1 MWLLIDIGNSSSKAG
16 IYDPTAGTA
25 EVVGEVIS
33 SRRFQHS
40 QLLGAE
46 LEEFVRGESIARIGA
61 VSVVPGQNWHW
72 IEQVKRMFDMSVTFF
87 DEKSTMPFDLSYAT
101 PDTMGNDRIAV
112 AAGGWVR
119 YGIEGQ
125 QGVIVIDAGTAIN
138 YEVVLA
144 DGTYPGGVI
153 APGPSLMRNALEQGT
168 AQLPKI
174 DLVLSEKVIGRSTHE
189 AIQSGIMYSMLDS
202 VAGMVH
208 RLCETSDTEMA
219 IVLTGGWGKWI
230 LDKSDRDWYY
240 HRDLV
245 LEGIADL
252 MRLEAC

>member
-33 SRRFQHS
+33 SRRFEHG

-46 LEEFVRGESIARIGA
+46 LEEFVGGESIARIGA
-61 VSVVPGQNWHW
+61 VSVMPGQNWHW
-72 IEQVKRMFDMSVTFF
+72 IEQAKRLFDMSVTFF
-87 DEKSTMPFDLSYAT
+87 DEKSKMPFDLGYST

-119 YGIEGQ
+119 YGIEDQ
-125 QGVIVIDAGTAIN
+125 LGVIVIDAGTAIN

-153 APGPSLMRNALEQGT
+153 APGPGLMRNALEQGT

-174 DLVLSEKVIGRSTHE
+174 DLVLSEEVVGRSTHE
-189 AIQSGIMYSMLDS
+189 AIQSGIMYSILDS

-208 RLCETSDTEMA
+208 RICETNDTEMA

-230 LDKSDRDWYY
+230 LDQLDRDWYY

-252 MRLEAC
+252 MRLEV